1 MKKYHS
7 DFLNNHNESLN
18 EIEELNKRLN
28 LNQNTINSSELINP
42 VTGLP
47 RIRLSNLRGRLNL
60 PDNNEI
66 EFQFEGMEE
75 NLVVNDENVGNNDQN
90 VDEN

>member
-1 MKKYHS
+1 M
-7 DFLNNHNESLN
+7 
-18 EIEELNKRLN
+18 
-28 LNQNTINSSELINP
+28 
-42 VTGLP
+42 
-47 RIRLSNLRGRLNL
+47 RGRLNL